1 LKKSLV
7 LIAFA
12 VFALVGAEVFA
23 RFQVGLGDPPLTVR
37 DPDIEYLFKPSRC
50 YRRFG
55 NDVCY
60 NRWSMRSP
68 EADRFPILV
77 LGDSVVNGGSLTD
90 DSRLGTAILAR
101 HLGVA
106 VGNVSAGSWGPP
118 NLLEYTER
126 FGWFGAQSVI
136 VVASSHDLDDIPTTI
151 WTIFRLFRRR
161 SASTFRK
168 NRRWPRSG
176 RRQDATSR
184 AICRLP
190 AAAPGRLLRPPA
202 ASVVPYPRSAR
213 CCRAPARTRAGS
225 SSRIIR
231 RGPNCKRMI
240 GQLCKNTKDLPAPL
254 GIPLLDLSRHY
265 TVADYRDDIH
275 LNDSGQRSLAKAL
288 LAVLER

>member
-1 LKKSLV
+1 MKKSLV

-136 VVASSHDLDDIPTTI
+136 VVASSHDLDDIPTFSATLGI
-151 WTIFRLFRRR
+151 DFPEEPPVAALWEAARRYLPR
-161 SASTFRK
+161 YLPSSGGGPGAAASAAGGERRAVPALRSLLQSASQ
-168 NRRWPRSG
+168 N
-176 RRQDATSR
+176 ASR
-184 AICRLP
+184 VILAYHPTRTELQTHDRTVVQEYEGLAGAPGHPAAGPVPTLHCRRLP
-190 AAAPGRLLRPPA
+190 
-202 ASVVPYPRSAR
+202 
-213 CCRAPARTRAGS
+213 
-225 SSRIIR
+225 
-231 RGPNCKRMI
+231 
-240 GQLCKNTKDLPAPL
+240 
-254 GIPLLDLSRHY
+254 
-265 TVADYRDDIH
+265 
-275 LNDSGQRSLAKAL
+275 
-288 LAVLER
+288 